1 MDVDDRPC
9 RAERVVW
16 RRGEEGVVLLDP
28 DDGRYYALD
37 DVGGRIWELCD
48 EGRSVA
54 EIGAALAH
62 EYDASAPVIA
72 ADALDLLQELE
83 REGLVAAA

>member
-1 MDVDDRPC
+1 MDVDDRPR

-37 DVGGRIWELCD
+37 DVGGRIWELCG

-54 EIGAALAH
+54 EIGTALAR
-62 EYDASAPVIA
+62 EYDAAAPVIA
-72 ADALDLLQELE
+72 ADALDLLHELE

>member
-1 MDVDDRPC
+1 MRAHDRP
-9 RAERVVW
+9 RRSPRVVW
-16 RRGEEGVVLLDP
+16 RRGDEGVVLLDP

-48 EGRSVA
+48 ERRSVA
-54 EIGAALAH
+54 EIGAELAR
-62 EYDASAPVIA
+62 EYDADAPVIE
-72 ADALDLLQELE
+72 ADALELLQELE